1 VLKDFLWWIL
11 KDNYLT
17 NYFYIKVFPL
27 FFKSRVDDLALEN
40 SPVINKDVARGLYK
54 TSKTKF
60 ALKGYTSGTTNSPF
74 TVFRSIKSVLLE
86 EYIIKSYLFDS
97 GVPIKAKIAVLRG
110 DRLSGTKIMVKMP
123 FTDRVIFSSYQISEQ
138 TAQQYF
144 NALET
149 YKPDVVMAFPS
160 SVVILAK
167 YARKFNWKPNWPLVG
182 VFTSSE
188 TFTKDN
194 QEIVKSVFGNVFDHY
209 GQAERVAA
217 LQLCSEGNYHTRDDY
232 SHIEFI
238 TTEHGISIVGSNYH
252 NKAMPLLR
260 YDTQDLVEGLNSD
273 GHCKCGNTS
282 TYVTRILGR
291 NDDYILLPNGGQVGR
306 LGVVFK
312 DIQNLIEC
320 QLEQVLIDKLIIRYV
335 IKVGTSSSELEN
347 VIRKGLEERLGKDI
361 NFFFEKLT
369 GIPRTKAGKF
379 QTVIRN
385 KDIIHEKN

>member
-11 KDNYLT
+11 KDNYLI
-17 NYFYIKVFPL
+17 NYLYIKVFPL

-40 SPVINKDVARGLYK
+40 SPIINKDVARGLYK

-74 TVFRSIKSVLLE
+74 TVFRSIKSILLE
-86 EYIIKSYLFDS
+86 EYIIKSYLFSS

-110 DRLSGTKIMVKMP
+110 DKLSGTQIIKKMP
-123 FTDRVIFSSYQISEQ
+123 FTGRVIFSSYQISEQ
-138 TAQQYF
+138 TAQEYF
-144 NALET
+144 NELES
-149 YKPDVVMAFPS
+149 YKPEVIMAFPS
-160 SVVILAK
+160 SIIILAK
-167 YARKFNWKPNWPLVG
+167 YAKKLNWQPNWPLVG

-188 TFTKDN
+188 TFSENN
-194 QEIVKSVFGNVFDHY
+194 QKIVSSVFGKVFDHY

-238 TTEHGISIVGSNYH
+238 TKEHGISIVGSNYH

-260 YDTQDLVEGLNSD
+260 YDTQDLIEGFNSN
-273 GHCKCGNTS
+273 GKCKCGNTS
-282 TYVTRILGR
+282 NYVTHILGR
-291 NDDYILLPNGGQVGR
+291 NDDFILLPSGGQVGR

-312 DIQNLIEC
+312 DIKNLIEC
-320 QLEQVLIDKLIIRYV
+320 QLEQVTINSIIIRYV
-335 IKVGTSSSELEN
+335 IKGGASSALLESD
-347 VIRKGLEERLGKDI
+347 IQKGLEERLGKDI
-361 NFFFEKLT
+361 NLLFEKLSV
-369 GIPRTKAGKF
+369 IPRTKSGKF

-385 KDIIHEKN
+385 KDIVHEKS